1 MTMKTPRGQIEY
13 YTRKLPGENIYSLCK
28 APFAGL
34 EISPDGQIVLCC
46 MSSRNH
52 LAHIDDVDDI
62 EEFYNGPI
70 MEKYRQELEDGEY
83 KTMKPCNRCYELETK
98 HKRGFKKTMEGYQT
112 QKLGFSVNSMG
123 NITKFDEDWYARKEG
138 KNRPLRYLEYT
149 LSNTCNASCATC
161 NSLFSHKWQSI
172 DKKFGRKVF
181 PMVQLKNNSIE
192 KIEKVLYGLETLTI
206 KGGEPFA
213 DIRNIRILKK
223 LYEINPSCRVFI
235 VSNFYTIT
243 PEAMEILKMTTG
255 HLDVSGSVD
264 GVGRVYDWIR
274 SNTFEHMVKTMET
287 YYKETGRKINI
298 NVCISLYNFFH
309 LEKILDY
316 FKNKEYIRCISF
328 MNITNRPGYVDIQL
342 LPEKIFYLQIEK
354 YKKLFKD
361 VNKKGYSAWILSDP
375 LLRQKWHPKFY
386 EKTKDDSSQGNDK
399 VNKELFFTEMEK
411 MNEHRGFDLCDHIP
425 ELKIWRDSP

>member
-1 MTMKTPRGQIEY
+1 MTMKTPKGQIEF
-13 YTRKLPGENIYSLCK
+13 YTRKLPDENIYSLCK
-28 APFAGL
+28 APFSGL

-62 EEFYNGPI
+62 EEFYNGSI
-70 MEKYRQELEDGEY
+70 MEKYRQELEDGNY
-83 KTMKPCNRCYELETK
+83 KTMKPCGRCYELEK
-98 HKRGFKKTMEGYQT
+98 NHMRGFKRTLEGRI
-112 QKLGFSVNSMG
+112 GSWSPNCMG
-123 NITKFDEDWYARKEG
+123 NFTKFDEDWYARKEG
-138 KNRPLRYLEYT
+138 KKRPLRYLEYT
-149 LSNTCNASCATC
+149 LSNICNASCSTC
-161 NSLFSHKWQSI
+161 NSLFSHKWQEI

-181 PMVQLKNNSIE
+181 SMVKLGDDSIS

-223 LYEINPSCRVFI
+223 LYEINPSCRVYI

-243 PEAMEILKMTTG
+243 PEAMEILKMSTG
-255 HLDVSGSVD
+255 HLEVNGSVD

-274 SNTFEHMVKTMET
+274 SNTFEHMVKTMER

-309 LEKILDY
+309 LEKIIDY
-316 FKNKEYIRCISF
+316 FKNKEYIKCISF
-328 MNITNRPGYVDIQL
+328 MNVTNRPPYVDIQL
-342 LPEKIFYLQIEK
+342 LPEEIFNLQIEK

-361 VNKKGYSAWILSDP
+361 INKKGYKSWILSEP
-375 LLRQKWHPKFY
+375 LLKQKWRPSFYKETGDDKFQY
-386 EKTKDDSSQGNDK
+386 NDK
-399 VNKELFFTEMEK
+399 ENKELFFTEMEK

-425 ELKIWRDSP
+425 ELKEWRDSP

>member
-1 MTMKTPRGQIEY
+1 MSKPVPVGQIEF
-13 YTRKLPGENIYSLCK
+13 YTRKLPNENIYSLCK

-62 EEFYNGPI
+62 EEFYNGSI
-70 MEKYRQELEDGEY
+70 MEKYRQELEDGNY
-83 KTMKPCNRCYELETK
+83 KTMKPCRRCYELEKK
-98 HKRGFKKTMEGYQT
+98 HMRGFKKSLEGF
-112 QKLGFSVNSMG
+112 KEGKWNPGCIG
-123 NITKFDEDWYARKEG
+123 NFTKFDEDWYARKEG
-138 KNRPLRYLEYT
+138 KKRPLRYLEYT
-149 LSNTCNASCATC
+149 LSNICNASCATC
-161 NSLFSHKWQSI
+161 NSVFSHKWQEI

-181 PMVQLKNNSIE
+181 PMVKLGDDTIS

-223 LYEINPSCRVFI
+223 LYEINPTCRVFI

-243 PEAMEILKMTTG
+243 PEAMKILKMSTG

-274 SNTFEHMVKTMET
+274 SNTFEHMVKTMER

-309 LEKILDY
+309 LEKIFDY
-316 FKNKEYIRCISF
+316 FKNKEYIKCLTF
-328 MNITNRPGYVDIQL
+328 MNITNRPPYVDIQL
-342 LPEKIFYLQIEK
+342 LPEKIFNSQIEK
-354 YKKLFKD
+354 YQKLFKD
-361 VNKKGYSAWILSDP
+361 INKKGYKSLILCEP
-375 LLRQKWHPKFY
+375 LLKQKHRPILD
-386 EKTKDDSSQGNDK
+386 EMAS
-399 VNKELFFTEMEK
+399 KELFFTEMEK
-411 MNEHRGFDLCDHIP
+411 MNKHRGFDLCDHIP
-425 ELKIWRDSP
+425 ELKEWRDSK

>member
-112 QKLGFSVNSMG
+112 EKKGFSVNSMG

-243 PEAMEILKMTTG
+243 PEAMEIL
-255 HLDVSGSVD
+255 
-264 GVGRVYDWIR
+264 
-274 SNTFEHMVKTMET
+274 
-287 YYKETGRKINI
+287 
-298 NVCISLYNFFH
+298 
-309 LEKILDY
+309 
-316 FKNKEYIRCISF
+316 
-328 MNITNRPGYVDIQL
+328 
-342 LPEKIFYLQIEK
+342 
-354 YKKLFKD
+354 
-361 VNKKGYSAWILSDP
+361 
-375 LLRQKWHPKFY
+375 
-386 EKTKDDSSQGNDK
+386 
-399 VNKELFFTEMEK
+399 
-411 MNEHRGFDLCDHIP
+411 
-425 ELKIWRDSP
+425 